1 MTDPLTDLL
10 TQGLAHHHGPSYWPG
25 LHDVTIIGETPE
37 DCAVKLLSAIDPAK
51 ADAMRAGLLL
61 VEATQAVQRIRQRAW
76 MVEVIDWGY
85 EPGAPNPVTGGAT
98 RHKGRWQASAQHS
111 WQLQDEPEWDEIHG
125 SGDSPLAALT
135 DLLSK
140 LRVQP

>member
-1 MTDPLTDLL
+1 MDPLTDLL
-10 TQGLAHHHGPSYWPG
+10 ARALRTAYWSQWDEGTAPAAA
-25 LHDVTIIGETPE
+25 E
-37 DCAVKLLSAIDPAK
+37 AVIAAIDPDK

-61 VEATQAVQRIRQRAW
+61 GEATQAVQRIRQRAW

-85 EPGAPNPVTGGAT
+85 EPGSENPINGMPTK
-98 RHKGRWQASAQHS
+98 HKGRWQASAQHS
-111 WQLQDEPEWDEIHG
+111 WQLRDEPEWGEVEG

-135 DLLSK
+135 DLLAK